1 MKNKLFIICLLFGVK
16 ASNAQLIR
24 VTESS
29 ANPAIVLNLSENPI
43 VDINGKLVIQLD
55 QAKITSLLANDKA
68 NDPQLNAKLK
78 ALIYI
83 LESQQSILE
92 SLKAPSEDTP
102 IDKKQLNKTG
112 QLMTNFYTKLI
123 KYPDIRKMV
132 DSLFLEYKKKGPT
145 LNKAVYPTQES
156 FIIKNLASIT
166 DNLVNTLKNE
176 QGINNVKIQLVAFL
190 STKNARDQKVHIENF
205 DNYSSGNY
213 YSVPRWVTS
222 FSQDDIKAFNQANQL
237 SSDINSLVTGN
248 YSALLKQI
256 PDSLNAYKCF
266 TKLITDFQNQI
277 NTGIPTA
284 SAEIT
289 EFINNADKQIKEV
302 YDAMENL
309 QLQKN
314 TSGNNILQQFND
326 ISANFISLAQNLPGS
341 IKALE
346 NKLTSNVIQANNQV
360 KALDDELNQCLSVL
374 QSDIALV
381 KEIYTTVSTLLQPFQ
396 STANSVQQIT
406 GSQFSLSLNHLPA
419 QGYIDLKTTGKR
431 ENGDEICIK
440 VISQTQ
446 DDANSNFPGETLYS
460 TTIEL
465 QQISFYSET
474 SIGVILASPIGNSAE
489 VTLKSKFQFA
499 PAASLLLKFGSRKS
513 RFWNAINPGIGF
525 VLATPDFNL
534 DGAPDVSYGGVFT
547 LFHNVVSMGLAY
559 DTKTSS
565 SFWFFGLSL
574 PFSTLGL
581 PFGGNVQTQK
591 TN

>member
-256 PDSLNAYKCF
+256 PDSFNDYKCF

-302 YDAMENL
+302 YDAIENL

-326 ISANFISLAQNLPGS
+326 ISANFISLAQNLGQAPGC
-341 IKALE
+341 I
-346 NKLTSNVIQANNQV
+346 V
-360 KALDDELNQCLSVL
+360 KFFKSFLCLPEGDQNL
-374 QSDIALV
+374 RLV
-381 KEIYTTVSTLLQPFQ
+381 RAATADLQPL
-396 STANSVQQIT
+396 A
-406 GSQFSLSLNHLPA
+406 
-419 QGYIDLKTTGKR
+419 K
-431 ENGDEICIK
+431 IC
-440 VISQTQ
+440 
-446 DDANSNFPGETLYS
+446 F
-460 TTIEL
+460 
-465 QQISFYSET
+465 
-474 SIGVILASPIGNSAE
+474 
-489 VTLKSKFQFA
+489 KF
-499 PAASLLLKFGSRKS
+499 
-513 RFWNAINPGIGF
+513 
-525 VLATPDFNL
+525 
-534 DGAPDVSYGGVFT
+534 
-547 LFHNVVSMGLAY
+547 LF
-559 DTKTSS
+559 
-565 SFWFFGLSL
+565 
-574 PFSTLGL
+574 
-581 PFGGNVQTQK
+581 
-591 TN
+591 